1 MHTFSIITTTAN
13 SLTSYIHNTQERMPV
28 IIPVGEEER
37 WLSDSLSK
45 DEINAFLKPYDAGK
59 MDAYVIVRNFFKMDS
74 HDKHII
80 DKYL

>member
-1 MHTFSIITTTAN
+1 
-13 SLTSYIHNTQERMPV
+13 MPV